1 MNHQASGI
9 LDTVRDDVK
18 ILSEKYVRKSQ
29 PNTRMELTAIYA
41 HERTLK
47 DVHRSEENFS
57 ARDFHN
63 ISTDTNVVDALIVF
77 FGGDK
82 NSARTFHL
90 DSLFDQYAF
99 S

>member
-9 LDTVRDDVK
+9 LDRVRDDVK

-47 DVHRSEENFS
+47 DAHRSEENFS
-57 ARDFHN
+57 ACDFHN

-77 FGGDK
+77 FGGDE
-82 NSARTFHL
+82 NSARTLHL
-90 DSLFDQYAF
+90 DSLLDQHAF

>member
-9 LDTVRDDVK
+9 LDRVRDDVK
-18 ILSEKYVRKSQ
+18 ILGEKYVRKSG

-41 HERTLK
+41 HVRTLK
-47 DVHRSEENFS
+47 DAHRSEENFS

-63 ISTDTNVVDALIVF
+63 ISTDTNVLHALVVF
-77 FGGDK
+77 FGRDK
-82 NSARTFHL
+82 NSARTFHF
-90 DSLFDQYAF
+90 DSLLDQHAL